1 MHDEF
6 HFGGVLILNCLDC
19 SPCTLLGPTKG
30 SKVWI
35 KYMIISSC
43 FKIFVNALVLMQP
56 CDMIIIYFVTKRSL
70 SFTLGYLKKI
80 LKIFLYND
88 IFFYSVQIFCKWFQK
103 DDFLWLLLLMWTKW
117 PIDLLFSYKVLAL
130 LFWVCFYTWEVVLI
144 ISFCQCFRPTAKR
157 I

>member
-43 FKIFVNALVLMQP
+43 FKIFVNALVLMQT
-56 CDMIIIYFVTKRSL
+56 CDMIINYFVIKRSL

-80 LKIFLYND
+80 LKIFLYKD
-88 IFFYSVQIFCKWFQK
+88 LFIYSVQIFCKWFK
-103 DDFLWLLLLMWTKW
+103 KGDFIVTVVAHENKMAHRPLVF
-117 PIDLLFSYKVLAL
+117 IQRFGA
-130 LFWVCFYTWEVVLI
+130 VVLGMFLYME
-144 ISFCQCFRPTAKR
+144 SRYYHFVLSMF
-157 I
+157 